1 MFNKRREEFR
11 ILPIDTKKNVAV
23 GIGLPFN
30 AKGIFKLNYT
40 TAEQV
45 KSNLINLL
53 LTNMGE
59 RPFNPEFG
67 GNLRSLL
74 FEQNIELDYLQDFI
88 SNKISRYIPDVNLL
102 SVNMTKQ
109 DDNNSIKISINY
121 SVNNQQ
127 DNAIILVQ

>member
-40 TAEQV
+40 TAEHV